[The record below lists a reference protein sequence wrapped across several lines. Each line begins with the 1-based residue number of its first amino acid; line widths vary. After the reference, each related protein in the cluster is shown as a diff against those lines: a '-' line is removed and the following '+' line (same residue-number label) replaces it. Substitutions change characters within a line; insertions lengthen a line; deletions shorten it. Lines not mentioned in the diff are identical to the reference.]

1 MATILYAEDSPVMR
15 RVVAGILR
23 DKGHVVIEAASYDEL
38 KANAK
43 ANKGKID
50 LVISDVQLE
59 RGKKTA
65 HGIVFYNSLRK
76 TDEEQPIILLSSGPL
91 TALASPRT
99 IERMEKDN
107 KFLFQEKM
115 APNFHDELL
124 AAIQKFSS
132 TSTSGRGPLLPNGVT
147 RAAPVYA
154 LCQ

>member
-59 RGKKTA
+59 RVKKTA

-76 TDEEQPIILLSSGPL
+76 TDEEQPIILLSA
-91 TALASPRT
+91 ALHLSYADYCKKQYHELFFLHAPT
-99 IERMEKDN
+99 ERQKLRGRF
-107 KFLFQEKM
+107 FLY
-115 APNFHDELL
+115 LL
-124 AAIQKFSS
+124 
-132 TSTSGRGPLLPNGVT
+132 
-147 RAAPVYA
+147 
-154 LCQ
+154 